1 MGQKA
6 TMHIEVRSMT
16 RLLVLLHELDK
27 GFLVYKSSVLPVL
40 RHAEI
45 PQAQL
50 GETLVDQV
58 DGRMHI

>member
-1 MGQKA
+1 
-6 TMHIEVRSMT
+6 MT

-50 GETLVDQV
+50 GEALVDQV